1 MVSTSFGQKGRSNP
15 TSCPIRRFS
24 LVVVQLFVRKLM
36 KLISNSGGR
45 WLQPQVAMMW
55 VVPWFGSTEN

>member
-55 VVPWFGSTEN
+55 VGSVWFH